1 MRPSSCGVNTRC
13 LRRDPPMSP
22 CRCRFVSLSH
32 FEVRDARRSVTRQW
46 RPRHGPA
53 APGQVHLSQDLAYPG
68 VTSRPPRIKSLAT
81 SPPRPN
87 GPRARLAPRFPP
99 APASRLPLLSCLPL
113 LSRPPRL
120 PLLSRLPPPP
130 RTRTG
135 HRPRHN
141 SNDGPSL
148 LSQRPQRTIVAV
160 RSAAGTAPLPGALRH
175 KIIEGTPPGRRP
187 AFSQPHRRPSH
198 PSGRTR
204 ANSRH
209 PGTLVHSSRT
219 TAKHQLEGAP
229 ALGMLSA
236 GLAQWSRR
244 PGVSVEPP
252 AGRLSG
258 ATAERPP
265 RRRCPGAGC
274 PG

>member
-87 GPRARLAPRFPP
+87 GPRARRP

-187 AFSQPHRRPSH
+187 AFSQPPSPAVAPKRPN
-198 PSGRTR
+198 PGKF
-204 ANSRH
+204 APSRH
-209 PGTLVHSSRT
+209 PGTQQPHNCET
-219 TAKHQLEGAP
+219 P
-229 ALGMLSA
+229 ARRRARA
-236 GLAQWSRR
+236 GDAERG
-244 PGVSVEPP
+244 PGSVEPP

-258 ATAERPP
+258 AAGRASQWCDCRAASSPAMSWSRLP
-265 RRRCPGAGC
+265 RVRGYS
-274 PG
+274 